1 LSSVRDRSGFAFQR
15 YYYMEQ
21 IGWDRKPRLASQRL
35 EIDKAKR
42 PESVEGYRDTFLGE
56 PFLRPLG

>member
-1 LSSVRDRSGFAFQR
+1 
-15 YYYMEQ
+15 MEQ